1 MHDIDPK
8 ASAGSSLDDF
18 LHEQGLY
25 DSADQEAI
33 KCVLSFQIEKA
44 LGEAEPDEKCV
55 GQSDVHQPLRARPAA
70 GPCE

>member
-33 KCVLSFQIEKA
+33 KRLLSFQIEKA
-44 LGEAEPDEKCV
+44 MGEAEPGEKCADQPD
-55 GQSDVHQPLRARPAA
+55 GHQPLRAGPAA